1 MSLLFEFCLENCS
14 FNFSDISNSFSLKL
28 WFLWWSISLLQFH
41 SLTKYSELK
50 RDQFQEGW
58 HIVKVRNLII
68 YLIREPVIWIV
79 LIKTQCVRSQG
90 NFSTKLM
97 LVFSFFSNFH
107 PFSIYFLLKGL
118 EGLREGGRTVY
129 NASVQKLPFFLFLYV
144 FYPWRN
150 ATIDI

>member
-1 MSLLFEFCLENCS
+1 MSLLFKFCLENCS

-107 PFSIYFLLKGL
+107 PFSIYFLFKGMW
-118 EGLREGGRTVY
+118 EGGRTVTLEY
-129 NASVQKLPFFLFLYV
+129 KSCLSSW
-144 FYPWRN
+144 FYILWYPHS
-150 ATIDI
+150 TT